1 MIGVRDRDYVPSSGR
16 TFHSPWIDGAL
27 LRPRL
32 PEVVTLHDLV
42 PLKRRGEYLRSGL
55 RFRMRYLAV
64 ERAARVIVPTQ
75 AVADDACEMLDLDPS
90 RIDVVHEAADGA
102 FHPRGNDEVARVRS
116 EYGLPESY
124 LLWVGGLR
132 HPDPRKRV
140 AALADTPRELPLVL
154 VGEPSQWAHELPD
167 VTLTGAVDDDDLA
180 AIYTGAH
187 ALVFPSDDEGFGLPA
202 VEALACGS
210 PVAACDVP
218 ALSVAVYSACDRLIV
233 AYLLGKDAAGIFG
246 VAADLP
252 RQFMVMIASS
262 VAAATVPLV
271 FRSLSEN
278 DAAATRERLT
288 ESLELLL
295 VVVTPVAVWLAL
307 AADQVAGTLVGV
319 DFRAGVSAL
328 LPTLVLARLFGIA
341 NQFYVQISFQLAERP
356 FMLAAQSFLT
366 LVVSV
371 VLMVVLVAGYGIYGA
386 ALATLATEAIG
397 LLVAI
402 ALMHRAHPVP
412 FDFNRLAGVAIS
424 AAAMA
429 AAILVARSQAGGTGL
444 IALIIVSLA
453 GGLAYAL
460 AAWLL
465 NVANVRT
472 LSLRFLRSFNRRAL
486 GV

>member
-1 MIGVRDRDYVPSSGR
+1 
-16 TFHSPWIDGAL
+16 
-27 LRPRL
+27 
-32 PEVVTLHDLV
+32 
-42 PLKRRGEYLRSGL
+42 
-55 RFRMRYLAV
+55 RF
-64 ERAARVIVPTQ
+64 AAI
-75 AVADDACEMLDLDPS
+75 S
-90 RIDVVHEAADGA
+90 I
-102 FHPRGNDEVARVRS
+102 VRS
-116 EYGLPESY
+116 VSSVGFGLLAIWLGWGGLGLLAAFGLGSLTGIILNLVGDRSKIARFQRSQFMQLARYGLP
-124 LLWVGGLR
+124 LT
-132 HPDPRKRV
+132 
-140 AALADTPRELPLVL
+140 LA
-154 VGEPSQWAHELPD
+154 G
-167 VTLTGAVDDDDLA
+167 
-180 AIYTGAH
+180 
-187 ALVFPSDDEGFGLPA
+187 
-202 VEALACGS
+202 
-210 PVAACDVP
+210 
-218 ALSVAVYSACDRLIV
+218 LSVAVYSACDRLIV

-278 DAAATRERLT
+278 NTETTRERLT

-295 VVVTPVAVWLAL
+295 VVVAPVAVWLAL

-328 LPTLVLARLFGIA
+328 LPILVLARFFGIA

-371 VLMVVLVAGYGIYGA
+371 VLMVALVAGYGIYGA

-397 LLVAI
+397 FVVAVV
-402 ALMHRAHPVP
+402 LMHRAHPVP
-412 FDFNRLAGVAIS
+412 FDFNRLAGVAVS

-429 AAILVARSQAGGTGL
+429 AAILVARSQVSGTGL
-444 IALIIVSLA
+444 VALVIVSLA
-453 GGLAYAL
+453 AGLAYAA

-472 LSLRFLRSFNRRAL
+472 LSLRFLRSFDRKAL

>member
-1 MIGVRDRDYVPSSGR
+1 MLNRHFSIYLVAYILPAAVGFFAVTAYTRLLSPAEYGVYVVGISLAGILGAI
-16 TFHSPWIDGAL
+16 FFAWIKLSVSRYQAMSAEVDFRGTAMVAFAL
-27 LRPRL
+27 TAAVLCAMTPLVFLVRSDVSVELLLASMFVAIMANAVDVGQEFERAKLRP
-32 PEVVTLHDLV
+32 
-42 PLKRRGEYLRSGL
+42 Y
-55 RFRMRYLAV
+55 RF
-64 ERAARVIVPTQ
+64 AAI
-75 AVADDACEMLDLDPS
+75 S
-90 RIDVVHEAADGA
+90 I
-102 FHPRGNDEVARVRS
+102 VRS
-116 EYGLPESY
+116 VSSVGFGLLAIWLGWGGLGLLAAFGLGSLTGIILNLVGDRTRIAGFQRSQFMQLARYGLP
-124 LLWVGGLR
+124 LT
-132 HPDPRKRV
+132 
-140 AALADTPRELPLVL
+140 LA
-154 VGEPSQWAHELPD
+154 G
-167 VTLTGAVDDDDLA
+167 
-180 AIYTGAH
+180 
-187 ALVFPSDDEGFGLPA
+187 
-202 VEALACGS
+202 
-210 PVAACDVP
+210 
-218 ALSVAVYSACDRLIV
+218 LSVAVYSACDRLIV

-307 AADQVAGTLVGV
+307 ASDQVAGTLVGV

-412 FDFNRLAGVAIS
+412 FDLGRLAGIAVS
-424 AAAMA
+424 AALMA
-429 AAILVARSQAGGTGL
+429 AAILLARSQAGGTGL
-444 IALIIVSLA
+444 VALVIVSLA
-453 GGLAYAL
+453 GGLSYVATG
-460 AAWLL
+460 WLL

-472 LSLRFLRSFNRRAL
+472 LSLRFLRTFNRRAL

>member
-1 MIGVRDRDYVPSSGR
+1 MLNRHFSIYLVAYILPAAVGFFAVTAYTRLLTPAEYGVYVVGISLAGILGAIFFAWIKLSVSRYQAMSAEVDFRGTAMVAFGLTAAVLCATTPLVFLFRSDVSVELLLVSMFVAIMANAVDVGQEFERAKLRPYRFAAISIVRSVSSVGFGLLGIWLGWGGMGLLAAFGLGSRTGSILHLVGGR
-16 TFHSPWIDGAL
+16 TRIAPFQ
-27 LRPRL
+27 
-32 PEVVTLHDLV
+32 
-42 PLKRRGEYLRSGL
+42 RG
-55 RFRMRYLAV
+55 RFMQLA
-64 ERAARVIVPTQ
+64 R
-75 AVADDACEMLDLDPS
+75 
-90 RIDVVHEAADGA
+90 
-102 FHPRGNDEVARVRS
+102 
-116 EYGLPESY
+116 YGLP
-124 LLWVGGLR
+124 LT
-132 HPDPRKRV
+132 
-140 AALADTPRELPLVL
+140 LA
-154 VGEPSQWAHELPD
+154 G
-167 VTLTGAVDDDDLA
+167 
-180 AIYTGAH
+180 
-187 ALVFPSDDEGFGLPA
+187 
-202 VEALACGS
+202 
-210 PVAACDVP
+210 
-218 ALSVAVYSACDRLIV
+218 LSVALYSPCARLIV

-271 FRSLSEN
+271 FRSLSEKN
-278 DAAATRERLT
+278 NETTRERLN

-295 VVVTPVAVWLAL
+295 VVVAPVAIWLAL

-328 LPTLVLARLFGIA
+328 LPTLVLARFFGIA

-371 VLMVVLVAGYGIYGA
+371 ALMFALVAGYGLNGA

-397 LLVAI
+397 FVVALV
-402 ALMHRAHPVP
+402 LMHRAHPVP
-412 FDFNRLAGVAIS
+412 FDVNRLAGVAAS

-429 AAILVARSQAGGTGL
+429 AAILVARSQVNGTGL
-444 IALIIVSLA
+444 VALVIVSLA
-453 GGLAYAL
+453 GGFAYAA

-472 LSLRFLRSFNRRAL
+472 LSLRVLRTFNRKAL

>member
-1 MIGVRDRDYVPSSGR
+1 MLNRHFSIYLVAYILPAAVGFFAVTAYTRLLTPAEYGVYVVGISLAGILGAI
-16 TFHSPWIDGAL
+16 FFAWIKLSVSRYQAMSAEVDFRGTAMVAFGL
-27 LRPRL
+27 TVAVLCAATPLVFLFRSDVSVELLLASMFVAIMANAVDVGQEFERAKLRP
-32 PEVVTLHDLV
+32 
-42 PLKRRGEYLRSGL
+42 Y
-55 RFRMRYLAV
+55 RF
-64 ERAARVIVPTQ
+64 AAI
-75 AVADDACEMLDLDPS
+75 S
-90 RIDVVHEAADGA
+90 I
-102 FHPRGNDEVARVRS
+102 VRS
-116 EYGLPESY
+116 VSSVGFGLLGIWLGWGGMGLLAAFGLGSLTGIILNLVGDRTRIAGFQRSQFMQLARYGLP
-124 LLWVGGLR
+124 LT
-132 HPDPRKRV
+132 
-140 AALADTPRELPLVL
+140 LA
-154 VGEPSQWAHELPD
+154 G
-167 VTLTGAVDDDDLA
+167 
-180 AIYTGAH
+180 
-187 ALVFPSDDEGFGLPA
+187 
-202 VEALACGS
+202 
-210 PVAACDVP
+210 
-218 ALSVAVYSACDRLIV
+218 LSVALYSTCDRLIV
-233 AYLLGKDAAGIFG
+233 AYLLGRDAAGIFG

-271 FRSLSEN
+271 FRSLAEKN
-278 DAAATRERLT
+278 NETTRERLT

-295 VVVTPVAVWLAL
+295 VVVAPVAIWLAL

-328 LPTLVLARLFGIA
+328 LPTLVLARFFGIA

-371 VLMVVLVAGYGIYGA
+371 ALMFALVVGYGLNGA

-397 LLVAI
+397 FVVAV

-412 FDFNRLAGVAIS
+412 FDVNRLAGVAAS

-429 AAILVARSQAGGTGL
+429 AAILIARSQVNGTGFV
-444 IALIIVSLA
+444 ALIIVSLA
-453 GGLAYAL
+453 GGLAYAA

-472 LSLRFLRSFNRRAL
+472 LSLRLLRTFNRKAL